1 MKIRL
6 QLKILCSKAHFFHSN
21 LLISVCTFDLS
32 GLDVEGI
39 FRKSPSKVQEREI
52 KGRFDAGET
61 AGWSLLGKHNKY
73 TRVYVW
79 VLCVHSAVL
88 RCGVFISQFSLLV
101 RQAHNYK

>member
-1 MKIRL
+1 MYLAGQHLRNL
-6 QLKILCSKAHFFHSN
+6 ENFELKIFCSKELFFFFHGN

-61 AGWSLLGKHNKY
+61 AGW
-73 TRVYVW
+73 
-79 VLCVHSAVL
+79 
-88 RCGVFISQFSLLV
+88 
-101 RQAHNYK
+101 

>member
-1 MKIRL
+1 ML
-6 QLKILCSKAHFFHSN
+6 QRAFFFFHGN

-61 AGWSLLGKHNKY
+61 AGW
-73 TRVYVW
+73 
-79 VLCVHSAVL
+79 
-88 RCGVFISQFSLLV
+88 
-101 RQAHNYK
+101 